1 MRFQGLLFIVEV
13 KWNLT
18 VIFLKVTKIIHHGWS
33 MLIFLIPFFNFT
45 QPGRQSCKHFL
56 CHWGRLWKPIQF
68 CASIP
73 IFRAPLYL
81 KLSHKTE
88 ETLCLLSHFVVC
100 VRAPGRENASSSE
113 KNWSMFPVVENIFLS
128 TTMYQNMCLYSSVK
142 KKNVTVI
149 YPGSRFLKK
158 NCPFLV
164 LLICMN
170 VPFVAIMSIK
180 LQITA
185 QRNYSWLPTRI
196 SSRYRLQRAL
206 WLGINAAEK
215 QSVRS
220 R

>member
-1 MRFQGLLFIVEV
+1 
-13 KWNLT
+13 
-18 VIFLKVTKIIHHGWS
+18 
-33 MLIFLIPFFNFT
+33 MLIFLIPFFFDFT

-68 CASIP
+68 CASLP

-88 ETLCLLSHFVVC
+88 ETLCLLSQFVVC
-100 VRAPGRENASSSE
+100 VRARKRKCIKLSE
-113 KNWSMFPVVENIFLS
+113 ELYSMFFK
-128 TTMYQNMCLYSSVK
+128 YQNMCLYSSVK

-149 YPGSRFLKK
+149 YSGSRFLKK

-185 QRNYSWLPTRI
+185 RRSILGSPLGFLPATDFKENYDLELMLLKNKGAKADKVI
-196 SSRYRLQRAL
+196 
-206 WLGINAAEK
+206 K
-215 QSVRS
+215 
-220 R
+220 

>member
-1 MRFQGLLFIVEV
+1 
-13 KWNLT
+13 
-18 VIFLKVTKIIHHGWS
+18 
-33 MLIFLIPFFNFT
+33 MLIFLIPFFFDFT
-45 QPGRQSCKHFL
+45 QPGRQSYKHFL

-68 CASIP
+68 CASLP

-88 ETLCLLSHFVVC
+88 ETLCLLSQFVVY
-100 VRAPGRENASSSE
+100 VRARKRKCIKLSE
-113 KNWSMFPVVENIFLS
+113 ELYGMFFK
-128 TTMYQNMCLYSSVK
+128 YQNMCLYSSVK

-149 YPGSRFLKK
+149 YSGSRFLKK
-158 NCPFLV
+158 NCSFLV

-185 QRNYSWLPTRI
+185 RRSILGSPLPI

-206 WLGINAAEK
+206 
-215 QSVRS
+215 
-220 R
+220 